1 MNSSTLKSLIGPL
14 KKNSCHN
21 SHGLILFTFEQE
33 SFKKDLKKT
42 AKKNLEIERTRRRR
56 KFSGRKRDYLLGLEF
71 LGVFI
76 EVVILPSRILKKT
89 TNFQPS
95 KNLIPN
101 ISEKISEVPFN

>member
-1 MNSSTLKSLIGPL
+1 MFKSLIELL
-14 KKNSCHN
+14 KKKLCHN
-21 SHGLILFTFEQE
+21 LRGLILFTFEQE

-76 EVVILPSRILKKT
+76 EVIILPSRILKKT
-89 TNFQPS
+89 TNFQPT

-101 ISEKISEVPFN
+101 ILEKISDVRFD